1 MGKGFDE
8 YAPAYDAWFL
18 ENRNV
23 LYSEINLVAHV
34 LKNPGR
40 TLSVGCG
47 SGLFETI
54 LAKEYGITIT
64 DGIEP
69 SEGMAE
75 IARKRGMKVTIS
87 TAEEADFG
95 CGDYDTILFNGTP
108 SYITDLES
116 VVRKAYDALPEG
128 GRIILIDVPKESTYG
143 VLYNLAKALGTWD
156 HPLLAGTYP
165 ENPYPI
171 EFVRV
176 ANWRT
181 TVSFVRFCPVDKVL
195 SGCRTLPRSTPA
207 GGSFSARHHQHDAHC
222 QQHRH
227 DGDGAVPEKCLR
239 QDQDHRIG
247 DGVKEPVILAGEENA
262 VEHRE
267 GPIKIQCRQQGDQQ
281 K

>member
-75 IARKRGMKVTIS
+75 IARKRG
-87 TAEEADFG
+87 
-95 CGDYDTILFNGTP
+95 Y
-108 SYITDLES
+108 Y
-116 VVRKAYDALPEG
+116 
-128 GRIILIDVPKESTYG
+128 
-143 VLYNLAKALGTWD
+143 
-156 HPLLAGTYP
+156 
-165 ENPYPI
+165 
-171 EFVRV
+171 
-176 ANWRT
+176 
-181 TVSFVRFCPVDKVL
+181 L
-195 SGCRTLPRSTPA
+195 SCRP
-207 GGSFSARHHQHDAHC
+207 
-222 QQHRH
+222 
-227 DGDGAVPEKCLR
+227 
-239 QDQDHRIG
+239 
-247 DGVKEPVILAGEENA
+247 
-262 VEHRE
+262 
-267 GPIKIQCRQQGDQQ
+267 
-281 K
+281 